1 MNTKSKIIKAA
12 RVASGFTQEQAAIVI
27 DVSAP
32 TYIAREKVPGAFT
45 IDELGKL
52 YGAFN
57 VDGKRIIERYI
68 RDIFL
73 S

>member
-1 MNTKSKIIKAA
+1 MKAESKIIKAA
-12 RVASGFTQEQAAIVI
+12 RVASGFTQERAAFVI

-52 YGAFN
+52 HEAFN
-57 VDGKRIIERYI
+57 VDGKRIIERYV